1 MTFAA
6 GCTAE
11 ESMVSDRPRPTW
23 PGQEPARPTPMAS
36 SIYRPPTAPMTPAQ
50 AQAPS
55 IPEPAPAPSPVTGLS
70 IQPRRAWSP
79 ARATAGKLNPMA
91 GGVRRITVH
100 HEGHTPVYF
109 SDGASTAERLRQ
121 IQSAH
126 MNQRGWGDIG
136 YHYVID
142 RSGRIWEARPIQ
154 YQGAHVASNN
164 ENNLGIMVL
173 GNFDKQQPTDAQM
186 ATLRQALIRFRKTY
200 NVPVSRVYTH
210 QEITPT
216 ACPGRSL
223 QPRMVAMRK
232 GNQLA

>member
-1 MTFAA
+1 
-6 GCTAE
+6 
-11 ESMVSDRPRPTW
+11 
-23 PGQEPARPTPMAS
+23 
-36 SIYRPPTAPMTPAQ
+36 
-50 AQAPS
+50 
-55 IPEPAPAPSPVTGLS
+55 
-70 IQPRRAWSP
+70 
-79 ARATAGKLNPMA
+79 
-91 GGVRRITVH
+91 
-100 HEGHTPVYF
+100 
-109 SDGASTAERLRQ
+109 
-121 IQSAH
+121 